1 MSNTEHTPEVQM
13 SSIFKDMAGTMKL
26 VISGFEAAIQRGKTD
41 EIARSIREMEFLLM
55 CIRTYARD
63 FMDTEKPP
71 IEKSNGWK
79 EQSEHSFTQ

>member
-1 MSNTEHTPEVQM
+1 MSNEHTTDVQM
-13 SSIFKDMAGTMKL
+13 FSIFKDMAGTMKL
-26 VISGFEAAIQRGKTD
+26 AITGFEAAIARGKTD
-41 EIARSIREMEFLLM
+41 EISRSIREMEFSLM

-71 IEKSNGWK
+71 LEKSNGWH

>member
-13 SSIFKDMAGTMKL
+13 STIFKDMAGTMKL
-26 VISGFEAAIQRGKTD
+26 VIVGFEAAVQRGNTE
-41 EIARSIREMEFLLM
+41 EIARSIREMEFYLS

-71 IEKSNGWK
+71 LEKSNGWH
-79 EQSEHSFTQ
+79 EQAEHSYTQ